1 MNSPFKY
8 SDDNKRYYTFNY
20 YLRHRFGKKVFKVSL
35 DMGCGCPNR
44 DGTKGVGGCIY
55 CSEKRSGDFAGNPAK
70 DIALQF
76 EKIRNMELKK
86 WDDAY
91 YIAYFQAG
99 TNTYG
104 DFDKI
109 KTAFERAVRFE
120 NVVGLSVATRAD
132 CIDQRF
138 ADLFYELSKGRYLTV
153 ELGLQTVHDRTARLI
168 NRCHSFEDFLKGYKL
183 LQDRGINV
191 CVHIIN
197 GLPGETKEMMLETVR
212 QVGLL
217 RPHSVKLHL
226 LHILKN
232 TPLAALYEKE
242 PFHVFSLEEYA
253 SLICDQLEILPE
265 DTVIQRIT
273 GDGAKSDLIAP
284 LWSLKKFCVM
294 NEIDKEM
301 LRRNTVQGRLFAIG
315 K

>member
-1 MNSPFKY
+1 M
-8 SDDNKRYYTFNY
+8 
-20 YLRHRFGKKVFKVSL
+20 
-35 DMGCGCPNR
+35 
-44 DGTKGVGGCIY
+44 
-55 CSEKRSGDFAGNPAK
+55 
-70 DIALQF
+70 
-76 EKIRNMELKK
+76 
-86 WDDAY
+86 
-91 YIAYFQAG
+91 
-99 TNTYG
+99 
-104 DFDKI
+104 
-109 KTAFERAVRFE
+109 
-120 NVVGLSVATRAD
+120 
-132 CIDQRF
+132 
-138 ADLFYELSKGRYLTV
+138 

-265 DTVIQRIT
+265 DTVISVLQ
-273 GDGAKSDLIAP
+273 A
-284 LWSLKKFCVM
+284 
-294 NEIDKEM
+294 
-301 LRRNTVQGRLFAIG
+301 TVQKAILSLPYG
-315 K
+315 V

>member
-1 MNSPFKY
+1 MLLGVPLASTIYTLIKENVNSHYDKKAQRREKIRKILEQAELNRKAQDDAQVTLKNTQKSLLTNKSERKPDLNSPFKY

-55 CSEKRSGDFAGNPAK
+55 CSEKRSGDFAGNPAE

-109 KTAFERAVRFE
+109 KTAFER
-120 NVVGLSVATRAD
+120 LSA
-132 CIDQRF
+132 
-138 ADLFYELSKGRYLTV
+138 LKMLSDFRLQQEQTALTKV
-153 ELGLQTVHDRTARLI
+153 CRP
-168 NRCHSFEDFLKGYKL
+168 FL
-183 LQDRGINV
+183 
-191 CVHIIN
+191 
-197 GLPGETKEMMLETVR
+197 
-212 QVGLL
+212 
-217 RPHSVKLHL
+217 
-226 LHILKN
+226 
-232 TPLAALYEKE
+232 
-242 PFHVFSLEEYA
+242 
-253 SLICDQLEILPE
+253 
-265 DTVIQRIT
+265 
-273 GDGAKSDLIAP
+273 
-284 LWSLKKFCVM
+284 
-294 NEIDKEM
+294 
-301 LRRNTVQGRLFAIG
+301 
-315 K
+315 

>member
-55 CSEKRSGDFAGNPAK
+55 CSEKRSGDFAGNPAE

-138 ADLFYELSKGRYLTV
+138 ADLFYELSKERYLTV